1 MEEGGG
7 DTIST
12 GLLRDHHCL
21 CGQRWGAVVCY
32 AQLYSMTDRAQEL
45 CESRGGRHGLPVPNS
60 PSDLGGRK
68 ATLHYRR
75 QSSGAV

>member
-1 MEEGGG
+1 MCGGG
-7 DTIST
+7 GGYNINRST
-12 GLLRDHHCL
+12 PRSSLPVWTEVGSGD
-21 CGQRWGAVVCY
+21 Y

-45 CESRGGRHGLPVPNS
+45 CESRGGRHGLPVPDS